1 MSEQAAL
8 KTIAP
13 FEAQAAKA
21 AQFLK
26 LMANEHRLLVL
37 CHLLGKGEAS
47 VTELVRETG
56 LSQSALS
63 QHLARLREVGLVAFR
78 REAQTLFYRVCD
90 SRAECVLG
98 VLKDIFCPNLGDPRK
113 ASHDRD

>member
-1 MSEQAAL
+1 MGEQVATQAE
-8 KTIAP
+8 AP
-13 FEAQAAKA
+13 FEVQAAKA

-37 CHLLGKGEAS
+37 CHLLEAGEAS
-47 VTELVRETG
+47 VTELVRETR

-63 QHLARLREVGLVAFR
+63 QHLAKLREDGLVTFR

-98 VLKDIFCPNLGDPRK
+98 VLKDIFCPNLGHPRK
-113 ASHDRD
+113 VKHDRD